1 MGRMTD
7 KPWIDAAEVDAL
19 AARYTSLSRARI
31 ELVLEAFWPVKDDV
45 EAALLEA
52 VALQQ
57 RSSSESLDY
66 TRAAYA
72 GAPTPPSII
81 STSSRPGWRNW

>member
-19 AARYTSLSRARI
+19 AARYTTLTRSRI
-31 ELVLEAFWPVKDDV
+31 ELVLEAFWPVKSDV

-52 VALQQ
+52 VALQH
-57 RSSSESLDY
+57 RCASESLDY
-66 TRAAYA
+66 TR
-72 GAPTPPSII
+72 
-81 STSSRPGWRNW
+81 

>member
-1 MGRMTD
+1 MTD
-7 KPWIDAAEVDAL
+7 KPWIDAEEVDAL
-19 AARYTSLSRARI
+19 SARYTTLTRSRI

-57 RSSSESLDY
+57 RCTSESLDF
-66 TRAAYA
+66 TRA
-72 GAPTPPSII
+72 
-81 STSSRPGWRNW
+81 

>member
-1 MGRMTD
+1 MTD
-7 KPWIDAAEVDAL
+7 KPWIDAAEVDVL
-19 AARYTSLSRARI
+19 AARYNTLTRARI

-57 RSSSESLDY
+57 RSSSESLDF
-66 TRAAYA
+66 TRA
-72 GAPTPPSII
+72 
-81 STSSRPGWRNW
+81 

>member
-1 MGRMTD
+1 MARMTD
-7 KPWIDAAEVDAL
+7 KPWIDATEVDAL
-19 AARYTSLSRARI
+19 AARYTTLSRSRI

-57 RSSSESLDY
+57 RGTYQSLDF
-66 TRAAYA
+66 TR
-72 GAPTPPSII
+72 S
-81 STSSRPGWRNW
+81 